1 MNPKEEFRELLC
13 EISRRKGLNELSSRI
28 FGTLY
33 AEPREIS
40 LEELS
45 ERTGYSMS
53 SVSTIMKLMCDSE
66 MIKRI
71 KKPKSKKV
79 YFYMEKNIVSK
90 LLDMM
95 KENQKIILYAKEK
108 VPKII
113 QRYKSEKMPK
123 RELEIVENYF
133 KQLKIMEDTLKR
145 FIKILERKK
154 VNE

>member
-113 QRYKSEKMPK
+113 QRYKGEKMPK

-133 KQLKIMEDTLKR
+133 KQLKIMDETLKK

>member
-13 EISRRKGLNELSSRI
+13 EISRRRGLNELSSRI

-113 QRYKSEKMPK
+113 QRYKGEKMPK

-133 KQLKIMEDTLKR
+133 KQLKIMDETLKK